1 MPPVPAAF
9 ASPILSI
16 MISLFLGLTIANLT
30 ALLVTITLGY
40 AGAGATG
47 TFRAWHMLA
56 GTMTVLLCI
65 AVHCVVF
72 TYFIATAKWI
82 QHAVTVK
89 QLGNHFTAPTRSF
102 KAQAFPAAMAA
113 MFAVFIAAMFGA
125 ATDSGV
131 ATATWHHLLALAAFA
146 VNLGAAVIEY
156 TAINRNARLIDQLLA
171 EIPSNEMETR
181 SV

>member
-1 MPPVPAAF
+1 
-9 ASPILSI
+9 

-30 ALLVTITLGY
+30 ALLVTIGLGY
-40 AGAGATG
+40 AGAGSTG
-47 TFRAWHMLA
+47 TLRAWHMLA

-89 QLGNHFTAPTRSF
+89 HLDAGYTAPTRSF
-102 KAQAFPAAMAA
+102 KAQAFPAALMA

-131 ATATWHHLLALAAFA
+131 ASATWHHLAALTAFA

-156 TAINRNARLIDQLLA
+156 TAIHRNARLIDQLLA
-171 EIPSNEMETR
+171 EIPVDEIESR
-181 SV
+181 VV